1 MACNIE
7 EHPICKL
14 NANIHNEPMS
24 EHFVE
29 YAVKYD
35 SNLFNSSYMVNDFQL

>member
-7 EHPICKL
+7 ESIQFVSELQTTHD
-14 NANIHNEPMS
+14 EPMS

-29 YAVKYD
+29 HTGKI
-35 SNLFNSSYMVNDFQL
+35 